1 MKALMIILIVIAV
14 LVVLLLIPLNVY
26 IDYDG
31 KAVKL
36 WLRYLFVKIPITPK
50 TEKKKKAK
58 NSQNPKRPKKV
69 KKPKA
74 DTTENNIPKENA
86 EKQTESTATQG
97 NPKQD
102 PPTPQKKES
111 TAVKLFKAHGL
122 SGVIEILE
130 EALSIVKNFL
140 NCVLKHII
148 VKKLTIHI
156 DTGGEDAYHTAM
168 NFGYVCSGVYPLLGM
183 LSALIT
189 FKKVPD
195 ICIQVDYD
203 RKSSKICLFWHIST
217 RPLFLLTATVVYGI
231 KAVKLYLNIT
241 NTDKNSKDG
250 V

>member
-31 KAVKL
+31 KTVRL
-36 WLRYLFVKIPITPK
+36 WLRYLFVKIPIMPK
-50 TEKKKKAK
+50 PEKKKKTK
-58 NSQNPKRPKKV
+58 KFQKPQKPEKV

-74 DTTENNIPKENA
+74 DVTENKNPEENA
-86 EKQTESTATQG
+86 EKQTQSTATQE

-102 PPTPQKKES
+102 PPNPKKEG
-111 TAVKLFKAHGL
+111 TAAKLLKAHGL
-122 SGVIEILE
+122 SGVMEILE

-140 NCVLKHII
+140 NCVLTHII

-156 DTGGEDAYHTAM
+156 DTGGADAYHTAM
-168 NFGYVCSGVYPLLGM
+168 NFGYVCSGVYPLLGT
-183 LSALIT
+183 LSALII
-189 FKKVPD
+189 FKEVPD
-195 ICIQVDYD
+195 ICIQADYD
-203 RKSSKICLFWHIST
+203 RTNSKICLFWHISA
-217 RPLFLLTATVVYGI
+217 RPLFLLTAAVVYGI
-231 KAVKLYLNIT
+231 KAVKLYLHIT